1 MEYKVTMGHSHN
13 VTKWQCNKVAM
24 ELKVT
29 MGFNVKVDHNSQGDK
44 ITMENKVTLGHKVTV
59 MKNHNETE

>member
-1 MEYKVTMGHSHN
+1 
-13 VTKWQCNKVAM
+13 M

-29 MGFNVKVDHNSQGDK
+29 MGFNVKVDYTSQGDK
-44 ITMENKVTLGHKVTV
+44 IKKENKVTLGHKVTV

>member
-1 MEYKVTMGHSHN
+1 
-13 VTKWQCNKVAM
+13 M

-44 ITMENKVTLGHKVTV
+44 ITMENKVKLAHKVTV
-59 MKNHNETE
+59 MQNHNETE